1 MERRRLEQ
9 ALRRVPL
16 RIAVTGTRGK
26 SGVTRLIAAGLRES
40 GRRVLA
46 KTTGSVPT
54 LILPDGSEERIGR
67 AGAPS
72 IREQVRLLGRAARAR
87 ADVLV
92 TELMS
97 IGEECLSAESRGI
110 VRPGLLA
117 LTNVR
122 LDHLEAMGG
131 TKEEIAR
138 TLAAAFPAAAAVFL
152 PAEESRPVFRD
163 TAARLRSRLVE
174 VGEMTYGEGDLPP
187 GEFESN
193 LRIAL
198 AVLESVGV
206 DRTTALRGM
215 GRARPDFGSLK
226 IWRAAFGAPP
236 RAAFC
241 VSAFAANDPE
251 SSAAALAKARELL
264 PPAAGPFAGLLC
276 LREDRGD
283 RTLQWVRAAGE
294 GFFDAFESVAVVGSP
309 ARAVRRKL
317 GRALGAGL
325 AKFSFESDPDPG
337 ALMSRIVP
345 SAEAGEGGLVVAGLG
360 NIVGHGE
367 RFVRYWNEVGSPHGR

>member
-1 MERRRLEQ
+1 
-9 ALRRVPL
+9 
-16 RIAVTGTRGK
+16 
-26 SGVTRLIAAGLRES
+26 LRES
-40 GRRVLA
+40 GVRVLA

-54 LILPDGSEERIGR
+54 LILPDGSEERIER
-67 AGAPS
+67 AGVPS
-72 IREQVRLLGRAARAR
+72 IREQVRLLGLAAGVG
-87 ADVLV
+87 ADALV
-92 TELMS
+92 AELMS
-97 IGEECLSAESRGI
+97 IGGECLSTESRRI
-110 VRPGLLA
+110 VLPGLLA

-138 TLAAAFPAAAAVFL
+138 TLAAAFPTAAAVFL

-174 VGEMTYGEGDLPP
+174 VGEMTYGEGDLPL

-193 LRIAL
+193 LRLAL
-198 AVLESVGV
+198 AVLESMGV
-206 DRTTALRGM
+206 DRTTALRGI
-215 GRARPDFGSLK
+215 RQARPDFGSLK

-251 SSAAALAKARELL
+251 SSVAALAKARELL
-264 PPAAGPFAGLLC
+264 PPVAVPFVGLLC

-283 RTLQWVRAAGE
+283 RTLQWIRAAAA
-294 GFFDAFESVAVVGSP
+294 GFFDGFESVAVLGSP
-309 ARAVRRKL
+309 APAVRRKL

-325 AKFSFESDPDPG
+325 RKFSFDTDPDPG
-337 ALMSRIVP
+337 TWMGNLVSSTARP
-345 SAEAGEGGLVVAGLG
+345 AGEPVVVGLG
-360 NIVGHGE
+360 NFVGHGE
-367 RFVRYWNEVGSPHGR
+367 EFVRYWSEAGYPHGR